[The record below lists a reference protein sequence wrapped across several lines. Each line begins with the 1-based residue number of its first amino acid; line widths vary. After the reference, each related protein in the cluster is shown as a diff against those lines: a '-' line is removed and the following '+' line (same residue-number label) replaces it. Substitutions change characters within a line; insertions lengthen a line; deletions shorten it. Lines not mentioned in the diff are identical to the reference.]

1 VPFDPVRAARASRRR
16 ARSACVREQSI
27 TVTTPLAQRA
37 L

>member
-1 VPFDPVRAARASRRR
+1 VPFDPARAARGSRRR
-16 ARSACVREQSI
+16 TRSACVREQSI